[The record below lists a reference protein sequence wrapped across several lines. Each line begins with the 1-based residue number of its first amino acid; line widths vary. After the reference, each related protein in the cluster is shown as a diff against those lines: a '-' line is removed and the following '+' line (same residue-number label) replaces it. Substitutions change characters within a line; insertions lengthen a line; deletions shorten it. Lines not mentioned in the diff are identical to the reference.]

1 VLVLIDCLLF
11 LVNFYRVLSMMG
23 VITLGLW
30 EIVLDH
36 PLKAKMLKK
45 LLRNVVLGD
54 LLIAY
59 LFALKDLIVK
69 FLG

>member
-1 VLVLIDCLLF
+1 
-11 LVNFYRVLSMMG
+11 MG